1 LFVVGL
7 CALATYPIAGLP
19 QPGLYSDA
27 FTELPHRWGQG
38 TSTDTLTSILRDRDP
53 ASASFIGETVPQ
65 SSGLEEWS
73 VACRHIAQRPFNP
86 EEVFDETIDCLPSS
100 DVVVVSQSLDTT
112 SNFPAYDAFLVEVRK
127 IIDEGYICEETAGF
141 LICQSRE
148 RV

>member
-1 LFVVGL
+1 
-7 CALATYPIAGLP
+7 
-19 QPGLYSDA
+19 
-27 FTELPHRWGQG
+27 
-38 TSTDTLTSILRDRDP
+38 
-53 ASASFIGETVPQ
+53 
-65 SSGLEEWS
+65 